1 MEADDMVQPM
11 GNTVDTRSRI
21 DLIRHLAFRRAIMFF
36 WAFNST
42 MLMACIIDFALLY
55 FGQSHGHTTSLM
67 WYLFS
72 TAFAVTGIIWLLM
85 EVFGRFEKEED
96 TEKIQRLNRWFFI
109 PPLILL
115 FIAAAIMISPVQL
128 A

>member
-1 MEADDMVQPM
+1 
-11 GNTVDTRSRI
+11 
-21 DLIRHLAFRRAIMFF
+21 MFF

-42 MLMACIIDFALLY
+42 MLMACIIYMALHY
-55 FGQSHGHTTSLM
+55 FGHSRGYTTSVM

-72 TAFAVTGIIWLLM
+72 TAFAVTGIIWLVM

-115 FIAAAIMISPVQL
+115 FIAAAIMMSPVQL

>member
-1 MEADDMVQPM
+1 MY
-11 GNTVDTRSRI
+11 GLT
-21 DLIRHLAFRRAIMFF
+21 
-36 WAFNST
+36 FNSA
-42 MLMACIIDFALLY
+42 MLMACIIDFAFHY
-55 FGQSHGHTTSLM
+55 FGQSRGHSTSVM

-72 TAFAVTGIIWLLM
+72 TAFAVTGIIWLVM

-96 TEKIQRLNRWFFI
+96 TENIQRLNRWFFI

-115 FIAAAIMISPVQL
+115 FIAAAIMMSPVQL